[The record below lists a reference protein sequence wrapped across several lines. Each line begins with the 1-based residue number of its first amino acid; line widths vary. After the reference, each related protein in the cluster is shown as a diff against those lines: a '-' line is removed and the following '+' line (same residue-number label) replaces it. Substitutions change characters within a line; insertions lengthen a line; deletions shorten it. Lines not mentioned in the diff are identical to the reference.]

1 MQDDYSTNQ
10 DDETIDSSDSTA
22 ETYHSGVSENEWL
35 DSNVGVLGEEWMG
48 RKIGDFEIIRII
60 GTGGMGNVYE
70 AKQVH
75 PHRSVALKIVKS
87 AAATPAALHRF
98 ERESELLARLQHPG
112 IAQVYDSGHQTY
124 DDVKLPYFAMEYVPG
139 SRSITDYSEDNNL
152 SRKGRLG
159 LFLMVCDAVQYG
171 HGRGVIHRDLKPSNI
186 LITSAGRP
194 KVIDFG
200 VALMVGSDEI
210 EKTVTVAGKFVGT
223 LQWSSPEQCGD
234 DPHDVDVRTDVYSLG
249 VLMYQLMTGELPYVL
264 KGIPLYRAPI
274 VIRETNP
281 KLPRLI
287 DNSIS
292 VEIEQILLK
301 ALAKDRRSRYES
313 VADLA
318 MDIRRFLNNQ
328 PIHAK
333 PPTAAHKLRLYARR
347 NQLKFRAGII
357 VFLALVLG
365 ITGLIWGFVES
376 EARQREM
383 KQALEAEATARS
395 VAEQKAYI
403 AMIGTAQA
411 AIANDAWGMARH
423 HLESTNR
430 ESRGWE
436 WHYLRGIA
444 DQSIRTWLFG
454 GRPISLSSS
463 PSTEHIVVTFD
474 SGRVVLIDES
484 RNVSR
489 DITLSSKVNEAAF
502 SENGKMIFLGMESG
516 NISILNLENDT
527 MVLFEEQLPS
537 IESIVTLQDNMFASG
552 HADGKVLVWNVDGE
566 RISSIDSGR
575 GMVLSLD
582 YDFDQQLL
590 AIGTIDGTVQ
600 VWKLEESQPLL
611 QGNRHGGAVH
621 AVHFIG
627 DGILASGSADG
638 KIIIWDIDA
647 KTHKSLE
654 SNHNSVMGI
663 SSVRETLSSVGLD
676 GVVRLWSLEDFAL
689 LDTLKGHTG
698 LVWSIKPLL
707 DNRFVSVGRDGSIRW
722 WSASPAIPTTHLAS
736 SSMPASDI
744 AFIWNDA
751 LVAVSE
757 FNSDM
762 QVIDIINNESHLI
775 HSDGAELS
783 VVAFVPNTSY
793 AVTGDLEGDIQ
804 LWDIENLQLA
814 ELIGSCDGQIT
825 TLDVLA
831 NGNFVAAATLGGQI
845 SVFNIRDKKKV
856 FESTRI
862 DSIILAIS
870 FNDDGN
876 ELFVSTIN
884 GTISAIDLNSGEVL
898 WERIGG
904 GSDVVAINY
913 IRSRDAILTATAS
926 NTVQLLSETDGEVL
940 VSRKATGGML
950 RDVALFPDESRFV
963 TALSDGSVGV
973 WDTQSFTQIAS
984 LSAKHALECITVSSD
999 GHRLAIAGG
1008 SETIKLM
1015 DGMSRSARLK
1025 NSTHE

>member
-1 MQDDYSTNQ
+1 
-10 DDETIDSSDSTA
+10 
-22 ETYHSGVSENEWL
+22 
-35 DSNVGVLGEEWMG
+35 
-48 RKIGDFEIIRII
+48 
-60 GTGGMGNVYE
+60 
-70 AKQVH
+70 
-75 PHRSVALKIVKS
+75 
-87 AAATPAALHRF
+87 
-98 ERESELLARLQHPG
+98 
-112 IAQVYDSGHQTY
+112 
-124 DDVKLPYFAMEYVPG
+124 
-139 SRSITDYSEDNNL
+139 
-152 SRKGRLG
+152 
-159 LFLMVCDAVQYG
+159 
-171 HGRGVIHRDLKPSNI
+171 
-186 LITSAGRP
+186 
-194 KVIDFG
+194 
-200 VALMVGSDEI
+200 
-210 EKTVTVAGKFVGT
+210 
-223 LQWSSPEQCGD
+223 
-234 DPHDVDVRTDVYSLG
+234 
-249 VLMYQLMTGELPYVL
+249 
-264 KGIPLYRAPI
+264 
-274 VIRETNP
+274 
-281 KLPRLI
+281 
-287 DNSIS
+287 
-292 VEIEQILLK
+292 
-301 ALAKDRRSRYES
+301 
-313 VADLA
+313 
-318 MDIRRFLNNQ
+318 
-328 PIHAK
+328 
-333 PPTAAHKLRLYARR
+333 
-347 NQLKFRAGII
+347 
-357 VFLALVLG
+357 
-365 ITGLIWGFVES
+365 
-376 EARQREM
+376 
-383 KQALEAEATARS
+383 
-395 VAEQKAYI
+395 
-403 AMIGTAQA
+403 
-411 AIANDAWGMARH
+411 
-423 HLESTNR
+423 
-430 ESRGWE
+430 
-436 WHYLRGIA
+436 
-444 DQSIRTWLFG
+444 
-454 GRPISLSSS
+454 
-463 PSTEHIVVTFD
+463 
-474 SGRVVLIDES
+474 
-484 RNVSR
+484 
-489 DITLSSKVNEAAF
+489 
-502 SENGKMIFLGMESG
+502 
-516 NISILNLENDT
+516 
-527 MVLFEEQLPS
+527 
-537 IESIVTLQDNMFASG
+537 
-552 HADGKVLVWNVDGE
+552 
-566 RISSIDSGR
+566 
-575 GMVLSLD
+575 MVLSLD

-984 LSAKHALECITVSSD
+984 LSAKHSLECITVSSD

-1015 DGMSRSARLK
+1015 DSMSRSARLK